1 MLKSHLNRI
10 FIALTLLMIAAA
22 FLASSKRKNTPP
34 PYEER
39 IYVLDS
45 LVVMGRQKP
54 KWKDPNYRI
63 SPYDSLI
70 KHYADS
76 VNMDWRFFSAIV
88 YFESKFDP
96 NVKSSRGAAGLMQ
109 MMPGTSA
116 KFGAKDPS
124 DPVQS
129 VRAGARYLSMLNKRY
144 IKLAANETEREKLVL
159 AAYNAGEGRIQDC
172 ITFARY
178 KGVDPGYWQNIVDLI
193 PEMRVDS
200 IINNVPGVR
209 LGVFKGY
216 ETLAYVDRVMEKFE
230 HYKDLTNP

>member
-1 MLKSHLNRI
+1 MLNSTINKI
-10 FIALTLLMIAAA
+10 IVGLTLLLILGA
-22 FLASSKRKNTPP
+22 FLLSGKGGSRAPKES
-34 PYEER
+34 EER

-45 LVVMGRQKP
+45 LVVMARHKP
-54 KWKDPNYRI
+54 KYKDPNYRI

-70 KHYADS
+70 RHYADS
-76 VNMDWRFFSAIV
+76 VGIDWRFMSAIV
-88 YFESKFDP
+88 YFESKFNPD
-96 NVKSSRGAAGLMQ
+96 VKSSRGAAGLMQ

-129 VRAGARYLSMLNKRY
+129 VRAGSRYLSMLNKRY
-144 IKLAANETEREKLVL
+144 AKLAANETERQKFIL

-172 ITFARY
+172 LTFARY
-178 KGVDPGYWQNIVDLI
+178 KGVDPSYWQNIVDLI

-200 IINNVPGVR
+200 IINNVQGVR

-216 ETLAYVDRVMEKFE
+216 ETIAYVNRVMDKFGQ
-230 HYKDLTNP
+230 YKDLTN

>member
-1 MLKSHLNRI
+1 MFKSAIDRI
-10 FIALTLLMIAAA
+10 IIALTLLLIAAA
-22 FLASSKRKNTPP
+22 FFTFYSKKRVE
-34 PYEER
+34 PYQER
-39 IYVLDS
+39 IYVLDT
-45 LVVMGRQKP
+45 LTVVGKKKV
-54 KWKDPNYRI
+54 KWKDPNYKI

-70 KHYADS
+70 RHYADS
-76 VNMDWRFFSAIV
+76 VGIDWRFMSAIV
-88 YFESKFDP
+88 YFESKFNPD
-96 NVKSSRGAAGLMQ
+96 VKSSRGAAGLMQ

-116 KFGAKDPS
+116 KFGAKDPA

-144 IKLAANETEREKLVL
+144 IKLAANDTEREKLIL

-216 ETLAYVDRVMEKFE
+216 ETIAYVDRVMEKFD
-230 HYKDLTNP
+230 HYKDLTLP